1 MPGVQLYVKYPD
13 TTNWIVLD
21 QFSAEPIKLNFSV
34 SNIIDPLQVS
44 SIFSR
49 TFRVPHTSINGPFFR
64 AVFNVNSVS
73 FDASRKADAYINDNG
88 ALFSVG
94 NIRLDSIYRNEKSG
108 DIQYE
113 IIFYGETSDFGSKI
127 GGGFLSEV
135 DLSAYN
141 HTLNYLNI
149 TNSWSN
155 GLFGGDIVY
164 PLCEWGYDYE
174 NGVPLQTTLA
184 FGGANGFVGPSPPA
198 LAQNQF
204 KPVIRAK
211 ALWDAIFEETG
222 YTYDSTFL
230 NSTEFTNLYV
240 ITEST
245 ARATLNVDN
254 TFSATNGTQDIT
266 TGTCGYPVQADTE
279 ISDPNNNWNPVTGIY
294 VARATGAHTFTFNG
308 TQWALPPPGPG
319 SYTFTWTL
327 SIVDADT
334 LVTLATTSPTS
345 AGSGYNAPISRT
357 FNVSLT
363 SGQRVA
369 FKYCVSAVTVGIITS
384 FLTRL
389 LNVTLRCTVAPE
401 EVTMTS
407 LMPNNIKK
415 IDFMRSIINQFK
427 LVFVPDRDIAR
438 KFEITPWKDWILQG
452 TNKDW
457 TAKLD
462 GSKDMK
468 IKPLFYG
475 QERFQIYRYLED
487 ADFVNLNYGLVTK
500 QTYGQ
505 LNQESEN
512 ELITG
517 TKETVLQFAP
527 TPLLPI
533 GNANPNA
540 DPATD
545 PYEYYASEFLI
556 PHLAKDTNTERSP
569 IQPKLRLVYYNGM
582 ILVPDATQNWKLLN
596 DANAGVTQTRYPLV
610 SQYSAWPPNSSTF
623 DLSWENEAP
632 LWNTEQTSNPAARTP
647 YDTFNV
653 YWKTWYDTTFDPYS
667 RIVEAN
673 FVLEYN
679 DIYDIKF
686 NDYVFVID
694 AWYVVNKIVDYIAGQ
709 ITNCKVELIKVGN
722 SIGLTIPPSVELY
735 TPVSLCLGFTA
746 CEAFCCNGEFGY
758 QTYYVDGTDLS
769 DSNFI
774 YSDIYGSIP
783 VIEGI
788 YSDGTTTVGTA
799 AGGVIS
805 TVYDTSG
812 CDCEPAAV
820 YSFEV
825 CYATEDE
832 GLCVACCCTGDTV
845 TVYGTDPTLV
855 NNTYL
860 YTDAGLTSP
869 APNGNYYDDSVS
881 SSPFTAQVGG
891 GEGQVQ
897 AIGVCTSCECNLPEL
912 YELTAEYATNEF
924 SPAAT
929 CDLEGLP
936 IATVWGDG
944 TTWALSTEV
953 YADAFGISPAAEGN
967 YLVGTDVF
975 VVDATG
981 TITSVVPCFIGLLN
995 TYDNAEVGYSLR
1007 KINSTSTYAV
1017 TIRRSSDDATQDIG
1031 FVGEDIDTAAI
1042 TSFVGANSAFVTKWW
1057 DQSGNGNHLIQST
1070 PANQP
1075 RIVNAGVIETAIN
1088 GKTSMV
1094 FDGVNDFF
1102 DFTSALTSA
1111 AAITEAWVFERVLG
1125 NLRSYAVGGTTAAY
1139 TWYQNDNRTYFRPG
1153 TNTAAQFGSYNVQGD
1168 FLFFSSYTS
1177 PTWTFTRN
1185 NSLVGSLTYVAAEVP
1200 LIYFGRLGSAYHFA
1214 DQQEYVLWETDRSAD
1229 KVGIQ
1234 NNINAYWT
1242 VY

>member
-1 MPGVQLYVKYPD
+1 MAVQLYVKYPD

-21 QFSAEPIKLNFSV
+21 QFQSEPIKLNFSV

-174 NGVPLQTTLA
+174 NGVPVQTTLA

-211 ALWDAIFEETG
+211 ALWDAIFEETS

-452 TNKDW
+452 TNRDW

-722 SIGLTIPPSVELY
+722 SIGLTIPPSVELF

-758 QTYYVDGTDLS
+758 QTYYVDGTDLL

-783 VIEGI
+783 VTEGI

-805 TVYDTSG
+805 TVYDTSL

-825 CYATEDE
+825 CYADEEE

-845 TVYGTDPTLV
+845 TVYGTDPTLI
-855 NNTYL
+855 NNLNL
-860 YTDAGLTSP
+860 YTDSGLLFP
-869 APNGNYYDDSVS
+869 AANGNYYDDSVS
-881 SSPFTAQVGG
+881 ASPFTAQVGG
-891 GEGQVQ
+891 GLGQVQ

-912 YELTAEYATNEF
+912 YELEAEFISSEF
-924 SPAAT
+924 SPAEACT
-929 CDLEGLP
+929 ETGAETL
-936 IATVWGDG
+936 VWGDAS
-944 TTWALSTEV
+944 TWATSTNV
-953 YADAFGISPAAEGN
+953 YADAFGIAAAAEGN
-967 YLVGTDVF
+967 YYVLADDSVY
-975 VVDATG
+975 VVNSSG
-981 TITSVVPCFIGLLN
+981 VITSVYNCSAPPLDPDAEAFLLAAGI
-995 TYDNAEVGYSLR
+995 TDPTE
-1007 KINSTSTYAV
+1007 
-1017 TIRRSSDDATQDIG
+1017 
-1031 FVGEDIDTAAI
+1031 TAAVN
-1042 TSFVGANSAFVTKWW
+1042 TLVLDLKAASLWTLFDAFY
-1057 DQSGNGNHLIQST
+1057 
-1070 PANQP
+1070 P
-1075 RIVNAGVIETAIN
+1075 
-1088 GKTSMV
+1088 
-1094 FDGVNDFF
+1094 F
-1102 DFTSALTSA
+1102 
-1111 AAITEAWVFERVLG
+1111 
-1125 NLRSYAVGGTTAAY
+1125 VGGTASTCKFNLKDPQNTDAAFRI
-1139 TWYQNDNRTYFRPG
+1139 TWYGGMTFSSTGILGNSSNSGGNSNLNPTTESYTQICMGVYINAGFDPVPNGDYDMGAYDGARDWMISLGFNNKTFRYANFGSGYVTPSTGTYAKALLLGQNNG
-1153 TNTAAQFGSYNVQGD
+1153 TNIQMYQGTTQ
-1168 FLFFSSYTS
+1168 LASQS
-1177 PTWTFTRN
+1177 
-1185 NSLVGSLTYVAAEVP
+1185 
-1200 LIYFGRLGSAYHFA
+1200 
-1214 DQQEYVLWETDRSAD
+1214 
-1229 KVGIQ
+1229 
-1234 NNINAYWT
+1234 NNIQPQTRPLGIGCSWRNLVSESTGRGYGTAFFGGTYLT
-1242 VY
+1242 GGQITNLNTAIVNFNNTLGR